1 MTRDVTHERELALD
15 SAVSLYRDSW
25 DSLSSNEAFLETAAL
40 IFNWLTG
47 PVAFTFT
54 FGPVLDQNTGE
65 PTGRTIGGTPMQL
78 HDTEQVDLTVAVSD
92 VKGAIISDDPGTTTD
107 DVSWTIDNTS
117 VASLTISADTR
128 TCTIVAG
135 LPGSGVV
142 TVSLGDLT
150 ATQAVDVIP
159 SGATKL
165 EISEGTPIP
174 QP

>member
-1 MTRDVTHERELALD
+1 
-15 SAVSLYRDSW
+15 
-25 DSLSSNEAFLETAAL
+25 
-40 IFNWLTG
+40 
-47 PVAFTFT
+47 
-54 FGPVLDQNTGE
+54 
-65 PTGRTIGGTPMQL
+65 MQL

-165 EISEGTPIP
+165 EISEGTPVP